1 MNEAHPGVLVYH
13 SNWCGYCA
21 RARRLLE
28 SKGVEARFRDVDMEP
43 GARDEMLELT
53 GRRTVPQIFV
63 GSRHIGGCDELFELD
78 QSGELDRILQ
88 EPD

>member
-1 MNEAHPGVLVYH
+1 MTGARRPVRVYF

-28 SKGVEARFRDVDMEP
+28 SRGIDLELLDVDMQP
-43 GARDEMLELT
+43 GAREEMVQLT

-63 GSRHIGGCDELFELD
+63 GDRHIGGCEELFALE
-78 QSGELDRILQ
+78 QSGELDEILR
-88 EPD
+88 EPA

>member
-1 MNEAHPGVLVYH
+1 MNEAHPEVRMYH
-13 SNWCGYCA
+13 STWCGYCA

-28 SKGVEARFRDVDMEP
+28 AKGVEPRLRDVDMEP

-63 GSRHIGGCDELFELD
+63 GNRHIGGCDELFALE
-78 QSGELDRILQ
+78 QSGELDRLLQ
-88 EPD
+88 QPA

>member
-1 MNEAHPGVLVYH
+1 MNDARPAVRIYH

-28 SKGVEARFRDVDMEP
+28 SKGVDAELRDVDTEP
-43 GARDEMLELT
+43 GVRDEMLELT

-63 GSRHIGGCDELFELD
+63 GSRHIGGCDELFALE

-88 EPD
+88 EPA